1 MLSNSVLCQSAAGLS
16 CVLLLL
22 NLIVFIDHT
31 ETEASLLALAKSI
44 YYKWTTNV
52 IKPSNTIQTVYT
64 RKSAALNFSWPKIST
79 AGALSKIKKTRI
91 AFNRKSA
98 ALTLSTKINKRRG
111 ALSKNTVFYK
121 CFSSGKRALAFF
133 FALISHFFTICFAR
147 IFID

>member
-1 MLSNSVLCQSAAGLS
+1 MSVGCWSVMYVITFKFDCFYRSYRNGGFAF
-16 CVLLLL
+16 
-22 NLIVFIDHT
+22 LI
-31 ETEASLLALAKSI
+31 ALAKSI

-64 RKSAALNFSWPKIST
+64 RKSTALNFSWPKIST
-79 AGALSKIKKTRI
+79 AGALSKIQKTRI

-121 CFSSGKRALAFF
+121 RFSSGKRALAFF
-133 FALISHFFTICFAR
+133 SL
-147 IFID
+147 